1 VQVAIDTSVLVALF
15 NPRDVWHSQAL
26 ALQDAMLTSDVTPM
40 YFDCVAAEAIS
51 TVARRLREKGRAPE
65 VPEVVEL
72 LQALVPHDV
81 ITWILPDVPRLYS
94 QVLEL
99 IRASSGEFN
108 FSDALIALACRE
120 RGISAIASFDAD
132 FDQVVWLKC
141 LATPADVTPEGTK

>member
-1 VQVAIDTSVLVALF
+1 MQVAIDTSVLVALF

-81 ITWILPDVPRLYS
+81 ITWILPDVPRPYS
-94 QVLEL
+94 QALDSSAL
-99 IRASSGEFN
+99 RPANSILTMRSSRWRAVSGA
-108 FSDALIALACRE
+108 SPPSLAL
-120 RGISAIASFDAD
+120 
-132 FDQVVWLKC
+132 
-141 LATPADVTPEGTK
+141 TPTLTRSCG